1 MWLVN
6 TIFSLFEPNH
16 FKHEDRNISSSLLGV
31 IISFRWRPSIN
42 KEMIH
47 DFIKWTDHYS
57 DLQLKEEE
65 DDEKNK
71 PDVIVVCLGVHYGD
85 EILFESHLSNHLLP
99 AFQNLL
105 HAARTNINSRNR
117 DLEIIWVNQ
126 RPLTSAFHPYTTNN
140 QRMQRFNQMANTIFK
155 YFYHFYFIL
164 KYFY

>member
-1 MWLVN
+1 
-6 TIFSLFEPNH
+6 
-16 FKHEDRNISSSLLGV
+16 
-31 IISFRWRPSIN
+31 
-42 KEMIH
+42 MIH

-57 DLQLKEEE
+57 DLQLKEED
-65 DDEKNK
+65 DDEKNI
-71 PDVIVVCLGVHYGD
+71 PDVIVVCFGVHYGD
-85 EILFESHLSNHLLP
+85 ELLFKSHLSNHLLP

-117 DLEIIWVNQ
+117 NLEIIWVNQ

-140 QRMQRFNQMANTIFK
+140 QRMHRFNQMADAIFK